1 MTVMTSSRMDKICRD
16 VGLDLRCSSV
26 LLAVSGGADSMA
38 MAHLLQQH
46 GQRLGAPSSM
56 IRALV
61 IDHGLRPESA
71 DEAAMTVNRLKAM
84 GMAARSER
92 LTAPPPQAG
101 IQAWARQERY
111 AALWREAIKD
121 DAKIITAHHS
131 DDQAETVLMRLARG
145 SGLKGLGGIAKQSRY
160 FGITIL
166 RPFLDCPGKELRE
179 HLNHHKIAYIDD
191 PSNQNRQFERVRWR
205 QDQPLLD
212 EDGFSK
218 ENLIR
223 FSRASRT
230 LHHSLMAQLRP
241 LDGVGFGILPH
252 GIGWIN
258 RAATRTLPKMMQAQ
272 MLMGMMKNLGA
283 GQHLPT
289 ADAIDRLVDWV
300 EAPDSSRRTLG
311 GLEFT
316 PKQQTIWIYPEAERP
331 WPACE
336 LLPGDHLIDGRWHL
350 RLSHPARVMPL
361 GNQGFAMVKRHH
373 KARLPLMESPAR
385 AFWRWPKLQIATN
398 STIFRDDDGLIT
410 LEDGGIIPHLNKD
423 IREQS
428 PSRSAEMRFIGGD
441 GFD

>member
-1 MTVMTSSRMDKICRD
+1 
-16 VGLDLRCSSV
+16 
-26 LLAVSGGADSMA
+26 
-38 MAHLLQQH
+38 
-46 GQRLGAPSSM
+46 
-56 IRALV
+56 
-61 IDHGLRPESA
+61 
-71 DEAAMTVNRLKAM
+71 
-84 GMAARSER
+84 
-92 LTAPPPQAG
+92 
-101 IQAWARQERY
+101 
-111 AALWREAIKD
+111 
-121 DAKIITAHHS
+121 
-131 DDQAETVLMRLARG
+131 
-145 SGLKGLGGIAKQSRY
+145 
-160 FGITIL
+160 
-166 RPFLDCPGKELRE
+166 
-179 HLNHHKIAYIDD
+179 
-191 PSNQNRQFERVRWR
+191 
-205 QDQPLLD
+205 
-212 EDGFSK
+212 
-218 ENLIR
+218 
-223 FSRASRT
+223 
-230 LHHSLMAQLRP
+230 
-241 LDGVGFGILPH
+241 LDGVGFGVLPH

-300 EAPDSSRRTLG
+300 EAPDSTRRTLG

-331 WPACE
+331 WPARE

-410 LEDGGIIPHLNKD
+410 LEDGGIIPHLSKN